1 MNQPM
6 NHPMTG
12 TSKPRQTP
20 VSTPT
25 LAPQPSPLIPIDI
38 NLAHPWVIPM
48 PEGVHMPQDI
58 QSAID
63 LGEVYIEVMSGAG
76 HWRWIFQKD
85 CLEGGIAVNLSP
97 EVITVQLSLRAMVR
111 GVRPGD
117 LVPDPKNWKLQ
128 GICFAHVYGVTAQ
141 ELYRT

>member
-6 NHPMTG
+6 NHPMTS

-20 VSTPT
+20 AFTPT
-25 LAPQPSPLIPIDI
+25 QAPQPSPLIPIDI
-38 NLAHPWVIPM
+38 NLAHPWLIPM
-48 PEGVHMPQDI
+48 PEGAYRADDI

-85 CLEGGIAVNLSP
+85 CHEGGIEVNLSST
-97 EVITVQLSLRAMVR
+97 VITVQLNLRAMVR
-111 GVRPGD
+111 GVRPAD
-117 LVPDPKNWKLQ
+117 PVPDPKNWKLQ

>member
-6 NHPMTG
+6 NHPMTS

-20 VSTPT
+20 AFTPT
-25 LAPQPSPLIPIDI
+25 QAPQPSPLIPIDI
-38 NLAHPWVIPM
+38 NLAHPWLIPM
-48 PEGVHMPQDI
+48 PEGAYRADDI

-85 CLEGGIAVNLSP
+85 CHEGGIEVNLSST
-97 EVITVQLSLRAMVR
+97 VITVQLNLRAMVR

-117 LVPDPKNWKLQ
+117 PVPDPKNWKLQ

>member
-6 NHPMTG
+6 NHPMTS

-20 VSTPT
+20 AFTPT
-25 LAPQPSPLIPIDI
+25 QAPQPSPLIPIDI
-38 NLAHPWVIPM
+38 NLAHPWLIPM
-48 PEGVHMPQDI
+48 PEGAYRADDI

-85 CLEGGIAVNLSP
+85 CHEGGIEVNLSST
-97 EVITVQLSLRAMVR
+97 VITVQLNLRAMVR
-111 GVRPGD
+111 GVIPAD
-117 LVPDPKNWKLQ
+117 PVPDPKNWKLQ

-141 ELYRT
+141 ELYR